1 MSMMD
6 DGNVNEVPH
15 NRREAE
21 LTGTTMRWR
30 MDLSNERSICK
41 MNMNRENMQEMEITR
56 YL

>member
-1 MSMMD
+1 MMD

-21 LTGTTMRWR
+21 LTGTTMQWR

-41 MNMNRENMQEMEITR
+41 MNMNRENMQKMEITR
-56 YL
+56 YF